1 MEHSVNK
8 ELVDSL
14 LSWSRERL
22 EKKDYP
28 KGPLQLGPGRVIPDC
43 GFYISCIV
51 QTLEKQGENP
61 TFTPV
66 VEDYCHFRQLVE
78 GQQ

>member
-14 LSWSRERL
+14 LAWSRERL

-43 GFYISCIV
+43 GFYIS
-51 QTLEKQGENP
+51 
-61 TFTPV
+61 
-66 VEDYCHFRQLVE
+66 
-78 GQQ
+78 